1 MPPTAFVEHA
11 PSFALLLFFSM
22 LACLELGRRIGRR
35 RANADPQGWQA
46 GTGVIEGAIFALLGL
61 MLGFT
66 FAAAI
71 GRVDMRRQL
80 IVAEANAIGTAYL
93 RLDLLPEREQPA
105 MRDLL
110 RRYTDARLSVYEKI
124 REDLAAAFAELDRA
138 TALQREIWQTTV
150 RATRDADGS
159 VASRLLLPAI
169 NEMIDIT
176 AVRTTAARTHN
187 PLLFYALIACLLL
200 ISSLLAGYAMSWSRD
215 RNWLHIVGFALV
227 TTAVVYVI
235 VDIDYPRIGLF
246 RMDAADQVLYETRA
260 AMK

>member
-1 MPPTAFVEHA
+1 MPSTVFIEHA

-66 FAAAI
+66 FSAAI
-71 GRVDMRRQL
+71 GRLDTRRQL

-105 MRDLL
+105 IRDLF

-124 REDLAAAFAELDRA
+124 REDITAAFAELDRA
-138 TALQREIWQTTV
+138 TAMQGEIWQTTV
-150 RATRDADGS
+150 AATRATDGS
-159 VASRLLLPAI
+159 AASRLLLPAI

-235 VDIDYPRIGLF
+235 IDIDYPRVGVF

>member
-1 MPPTAFVEHA
+1 MSSQVLIANA
-11 PSFALLLFFSM
+11 PVFASVLFFSM

-35 RANADPQGWQA
+35 RASADPQGWQA

-66 FAAAI
+66 FSAAI
-71 GRVDMRRQL
+71 GRVETRRQL

-105 MRDLL
+105 MRDLF
-110 RRYTDARLSVYEKI
+110 RRYTDARLSVYEKV
-124 REDLAAAFAELDRA
+124 RVDLAAALAELDRS
-138 TALQREIWQTTV
+138 TVLQGEIWQSTV
-150 RATRDADGS
+150 RATREADGS
-159 VASRLLLPAI
+159 AASRLLVPAI
-169 NEMIDIT
+169 NAMIDIT
-176 AVRTTAARTHN
+176 TVRTAAARTHN
-187 PLLFYALIACLLL
+187 PLLFYALIAGLLL

-215 RNWLHIVGFALV
+215 RNWLHLVGFALV

-235 VDIDYPRIGLF
+235 LDIDYPRVGLF
-246 RMDAADQVLYETRA
+246 RLDAADQVLYETRA